1 MQRDRIIQLHQQ
13 QKLSEALPAYQA
25 FLAAHPDDAGMWT
38 NLGVLLRTLR
48 HYPMAIACY
57 QRALALRPPDAG
69 ILSNLGNALKDC
81 DRLDEAVDC
90 HRRALAL
97 EPTSTTVRF
106 NYAIALREACDFDA
120 ARIVL
125 DDLLKEDPTRAV
137 WQWERALVNL
147 QAGHFTQGWIDYEA
161 RWRTGELPQLD
172 WGCPRWQGEDLSGKR
187 LLLTTEQGFGDTIL
201 AARFIPLLA
210 ARYPTG
216 ALQLVCK
223 PELQRVLAGLPAQL
237 LDAMPGAGSADYYC
251 PLMSLMGVLG
261 IDDHNVPPPTPLSI
275 PAAAR
280 EKFAWLDA
288 HAPGRRKVGIVW
300 SGSLTFKDNAKRAAG
315 LEQFLALAELPH
327 LQCYSFQKGPRE
339 EDLKT
344 HAATP
349 LICDLAPQLAD
360 FADTAAAVMHMDLIV
375 MTDSSLA
382 HLASSLGKPVLNLLQ
397 YKPYWLYGTDSR
409 MNAWYPAM
417 RAVRQQQ
424 PGEWSTV
431 FAAAREILS
440 AT

>member
-1 MQRDRIIQLHQQ
+1 
-13 QKLSEALPAYQA
+13 LP
-25 FLAAHPDDAGMWT
+25 
-38 NLGVLLRTLR
+38 R
-48 HYPMAIACY
+48 
-57 QRALALRPPDAG
+57 
-69 ILSNLGNALKDC
+69 
-81 DRLDEAVDC
+81 
-90 HRRALAL
+90 
-97 EPTSTTVRF
+97 
-106 NYAIALREACDFDA
+106 
-120 ARIVL
+120 
-125 DDLLKEDPTRAV
+125 
-137 WQWERALVNL
+137 
-147 QAGHFTQGWIDYEA
+147 
-161 RWRTGELPQLD
+161 LD

-251 PLMSLMGVLG
+251 PLMSLMGMLG

-280 EKFAWLDA
+280 EKFTWLA
-288 HAPGRRKVGIVW
+288 GHAPGRRKVGIVW

-349 LICDLAPQLAD
+349 LICDLAPHLAD

-397 YKPYWLYGTDSR
+397 YKPYWLYGTDAR

-417 RAVRQQQ
+417 RALRQQQ